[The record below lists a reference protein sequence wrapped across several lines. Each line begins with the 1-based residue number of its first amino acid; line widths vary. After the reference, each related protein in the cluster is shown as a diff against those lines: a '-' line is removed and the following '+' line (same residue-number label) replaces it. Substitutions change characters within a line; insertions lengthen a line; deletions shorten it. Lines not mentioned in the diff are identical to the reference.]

1 MKVICKIRIQ
11 SDFMWFDILA
21 KKEFTD
27 VKLPFLHREIGST
40 IRARVNGQ
48 ICNDFLYDRNIDDEF
63 LYDRNIDDE
72 ICSGNLKIFKSLFHF
87 LSY

>member
-11 SDFMWFDILA
+11 SDFMWFDIHA

-27 VKLPFLHREIGST
+27 VKLPFLHREIGSA

-48 ICNDFLYDRNIDDEF
+48 ICNDF